1 LQVKVEIANQAVEI
15 VSDESSK
22 YAYSQLMRELNEN
35 KKKNDA
41 ALKA

>member
-1 LQVKVEIANQAVEI
+1 MQVKVEIAKQPVEI
-15 VSDESSK
+15 VSDESSDHT
-22 YAYSQLMRELNEN
+22 YSQLMRELNEN

>member
-1 LQVKVEIANQAVEI
+1 MQVKVEIANQPVEI
-15 VSDESSK
+15 VSDESSNH
-22 YAYSQLMRELNEN
+22 AYSQLMRELNEN